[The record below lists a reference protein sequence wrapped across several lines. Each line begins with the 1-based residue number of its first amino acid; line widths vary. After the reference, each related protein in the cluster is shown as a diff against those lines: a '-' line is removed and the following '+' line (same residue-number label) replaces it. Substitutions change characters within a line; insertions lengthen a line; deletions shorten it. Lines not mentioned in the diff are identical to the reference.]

1 MVWSANPL
9 RIRCHTRVVPMYR
22 RHEAMI
28 ALNHAVNRESL
39 HGAMNS
45 KMIRFLR
52 GLDVGRTLQQYVV
65 LLGLSNDPWNRCE
78 GLSAAFTM
86 TPSSS
91 QFWGD
96 DCEALVLICRVEQQL
111 SMAETH
117 AALQQTSWR
126 LSVIP
131 PPFHPY
137 SRITNPIV
145 SCSFRSV

>member
-1 MVWSANPL
+1 
-9 RIRCHTRVVPMYR
+9 
-22 RHEAMI
+22 
-28 ALNHAVNRESL
+28 
-39 HGAMNS
+39 MNS

-111 SMAETH
+111 LMAETH
-117 AALQQTSWR
+117 AASGIDL
-126 LSVIP
+126 P
-131 PPFHPY
+131 
-137 SRITNPIV
+137 
-145 SCSFRSV
+145 